1 MSPKKSFSLI
11 EKKRMV
17 ESALWEGLDPSE
29 PGDLTIQPNW
39 VQVIRPQTPT
49 VFLNG
54 VYRCE
59 WEEESTIDQKIAET
73 IEQYRVR
80 KIPFRWKVTESS
92 RPVNLS
98 LKLKNHGLIHKET
111 LLGLFALPEDL
122 DILGHSEVEVRLL
135 TLENLEDWLKLQHE
149 AWNVPEPGIHHLRKK
164 MTLDLKLQKG
174 PYENYIAYLNDEPV
188 GSAGLRYYSDYAYL
202 VGAVVLPRFRKKG
215 IYKSLLAHRVQ
226 LIKKKGLAIVNHCLE
241 NTSAPI
247 CLKLGFEKVVK
258 IESFENAIFLK
269 EGVECQ

>member
-1 MSPKKSFSLI
+1 
-11 EKKRMV
+11 
-17 ESALWEGLDPSE
+17 
-29 PGDLTIQPNW
+29 
-39 VQVIRPQTPT
+39 
-49 VFLNG
+49 
-54 VYRCE
+54 
-59 WEEESTIDQKIAET
+59 
-73 IEQYRVR
+73 
-80 KIPFRWKVTESS
+80 
-92 RPVNLS
+92 
-98 LKLKNHGLIHKET
+98 
-111 LLGLFALPEDL
+111 
-122 DILGHSEVEVRLL
+122 
-135 TLENLEDWLKLQHE
+135 
-149 AWNVPEPGIHHLRKK
+149 